1 MVAHVWYGLIVVLL
15 TLSLCTGCASSP
27 YVGTGA
33 AVGGGLGALTGAAI
47 GHRNPWAGALIG
59 GLVGT
64 GLGAGTGYLIKQRQ
78 TAQQP
83 QGYNYPSA
91 PPAYGY
97 NSPPSRPNGYQ
108 APAPGP
114 SYGGGYN
121 TPNPVTPPGPNYS
134 AAPAGPEYYSQ
145 NQGPHPSVHTPVTDA
160 PYYPNL

>member
-1 MVAHVWYGLIVVLL
+1 MVAHIWQGLIVILL
-15 TLSLCTGCASSP
+15 ALSLVTGCASSP

-33 AVGGGLGALTGAAI
+33 AVGGGLGAITGAAI

-78 TAQQP
+78 AAQPP
-83 QGYNYPSA
+83 QGYNYPPG

-97 NSPPSRPNGYQ
+97 NSPPPRSDGYR

-114 SYGGGYN
+114 SYGGYN
-121 TPNPVTPPGPNYS
+121 TPNPVTPPRPQYS

-145 NQGPHPSVHTPVTDA
+145 NRAPQPSGVHTPITNA
-160 PYYPNL
+160 PYYPNE